1 MKFTDVQNMNN
12 CKVAMMNYERD
23 ALLAEIARRYYLG
36 DQSQQE
42 IADQLELSRSN
53 ISRLLKEARRR
64 GIVEIYIHHPLG
76 RDAQLERQ
84 LAEHFGLREVGVVQT
99 ITGDPQAT
107 IGQAAALAAQI
118 LDTFLSDARSLGIS
132 WGTTI
137 NAIAH
142 AFAPQRRYDVE
153 VVQMMGGVGSS
164 DPTIDGP
171 AVAQRI
177 AQALTGRYRYL
188 HAPLIVDTPAITQAL
203 LAERNIAE
211 TLSAAAQADVALVG
225 VGAVD
230 PSVSSLMRAGYL
242 KPDEFRS
249 IQAAGVVGDICARH
263 FDLSGRPAAPEIDAR
278 LISISLDTIAKIPVV
293 IGVACGAAK
302 ARAIVGALNGGYLD
316 VLITD
321 SATAELVLALSATPD
336 ATLNAQVGR

>member
-1 MKFTDVQNMNN
+1 
-12 CKVAMMNYERD
+12 MNYERD
-23 ALLAEIARRYYLG
+23 ALLADIARRYYLL

-42 IADQLELSRSN
+42 IADQLDISRSN

-76 RDAQLERQ
+76 RDTHLERQ
-84 LAEHFGLREVGVVQT
+84 LAERFGLREVGVVQA
-99 ITGDPQAT
+99 IAGDAQAT
-107 IGQAAALAAQI
+107 LVQAATLAAQM
-118 LDTFLSDARSLGIS
+118 LDGFLANARSLGIS

-137 NAIAH
+137 NAIAQ

-171 AVAQRI
+171 AVAQRF
-177 AQALTGRYRYL
+177 AQALSGRYRYL
-188 HAPLIVDTPAITQAL
+188 HAPLIVDTPTIAQAL
-203 LAERNIAE
+203 LLERNIAE

-225 VGAVD
+225 IGAAE

-242 KPDEFRS
+242 TPEEFRT
-249 IQAAGVVGDICARH
+249 IQQAGVVGDICARH
-263 FDLSGRPAAPEIDAR
+263 FDITGRMAAPDIDAR
-278 LISISLDTIAKIPVV
+278 LISVSLESIAQIPVV
-293 IGVACGAAK
+293 VGAACGPTK
-302 ARAIVGALNGGYLD
+302 ARAIRGALAGGYLD

-321 SATAELVLALSATPD
+321 SATAEAVLALANTAAPSLSAQ
-336 ATLNAQVGR
+336 AVG